1 MLKQIRAFF
10 DNSLQ
15 PAVDQQSRTR
25 RLHLACA
32 ALMIE
37 LTVADERMASVEKA
51 TLRGILQRK
60 FALQDE
66 ELESLW
72 EMAQSEV
79 RDATSLY
86 QFTTLIN
93 EAYDYA
99 NKVELLEH
107 LWEVAYADG
116 KVDPYEEH
124 LIRKLA
130 DLLYLSPGD
139 FIRAKRKVAGNDTTH

>member
-1 MLKQIRAFF
+1 
-10 DNSLQ
+10 
-15 PAVDQQSRTR
+15 
-25 RLHLACA
+25 
-32 ALMIE
+32 
-37 LTVADERMASVEKA
+37 VADDRMEAVEKT
-51 TLRGILQRK
+51 TLRNILQRK
-60 FALQDE
+60 FSLQDE

-72 EMAQSEV
+72 ELAQGEV

-116 KVDPYEEH
+116 QLDPYEEH
-124 LIRKLA
+124 LIRKLT
-130 DLLYLSPGD
+130 DLLYLSHGD
-139 FIRAKRKVAGNDTTH
+139 FIRAKLKVAGSDPTH